1 MHYAAA
7 ARDGGHYLKILG
19 KAGAD
24 PMAVDNG
31 RTPDYYR
38 RNAVFDLK
46 LLKERDVEELGADA
60 LLSKSVQHGDFPDS
74 PSESADL
81 LSLHSSGVDTGRKG
95 LEKGGGR
102 EYIDDEGE
110 MIEFDGNGDGDGIDD
125 REDAEK
131 NRFEHLLHER
141 LGMPTSDNGLYLA
154 RTVAPVLT
162 KALAEVLLRRPAN
175 PIGFIS
181 DWLVKYTEETEQF

>member
-1 MHYAAA
+1 
-7 ARDGGHYLKILG
+7 
-19 KAGAD
+19 
-24 PMAVDNG
+24 
-31 RTPDYYR
+31 
-38 RNAVFDLK
+38 

-60 LLSKSVQHGDFPDS
+60 LLSKSVVSEDLKKNYNEEFKQQHGDFPDS

-95 LEKGGGR
+95 LGKGGGR

-125 REDAEK
+125 GEDAEK

-141 LGMPTSDNGLYLA
+141 LGMPT
-154 RTVAPVLT
+154 
-162 KALAEVLLRRPAN
+162 
-175 PIGFIS
+175 
-181 DWLVKYTEETEQF
+181 